1 MATVLGLLTS
11 LFAFYEL
18 LSAVYVKLF
27 THSAVPGW
35 ASLYGLVS
43 LLFGILFILL
53 GMIGEYMARI
63 LEEVRE
69 RPRFV
74 ISEQTVR
81 QDSQVVMFDKVP
93 HAAVQ

>member
-11 LFAFYEL
+11 LFAFYQL
-18 LSAVYVKLF
+18 LSAVYIKLF
-27 THSAVPGW
+27 THAAVQGW
-35 ASLYGLVS
+35 ASLYVLVS

-63 LEEVRE
+63 LEEVRQ

-74 ISEQTVR
+74 ISDQTVHAT
-81 QDSQVVMFDKVP
+81 SQVVEIDQII
-93 HAAVQ
+93 HAAVH